1 MIVVAVKSFNQ
12 EIAQITNRTL
22 ARKVETVL
30 RKLESANNISQIGS
44 LKKLEGAANAF
55 RIRVGDY
62 RIGFFL
68 EGNTIRL
75 MIFAHR
81 KEIYRYF
88 P

>member
-1 MIVVAVKSFNQ
+1 MLVVAVKSFNKD
-12 EIAQITNRTL
+12 IAQITNRSL

-30 RKLESANNISQIGS
+30 HKLENANNISQIAS
-44 LKKLEGAANAF
+44 IKKLEGAANAF

>member
-1 MIVVAVKSFNQ
+1 MIVIAVKSFNKDV
-12 EIAQITNRTL
+12 AQITNYSL
-22 ARKVETVL
+22 ARKLDAVL
-30 RKLESANNISQIGS
+30 RRLETANSISQISGV
-44 LKKLEGAANAF
+44 KKLAGAANAY

-68 EGNTIRL
+68 EGSTIRL
-75 MIFAHR
+75 MIFADR